1 MRTGTRRRIHEVL
14 IACTLA
20 LTAGA
25 AIYWYRGYWV
35 HDGVAA
41 WVAGRSVHLASFRG
55 GFEFSAAVD
64 TRGLGEQG
72 VGIDYSSVP
81 RGFVE
86 QRWLPMRP
94 QVEARR
100 VELGGFVVALGR
112 ADRVYAHN
120 GVWVPV
126 RVVLPAWFVML
137 VLLLMSGV
145 LRRRRRKLLR
155 LERTAAGLCGT
166 CGYDLRATP
175 GRCPECG
182 TGADRVVGRRIIRR
196 LSGSARRAGVQFTGW
211 LLIRPAG
218 H

>member
-1 MRTGTRRRIHEVL
+1 MLV
-14 IACTLA
+14 

-25 AIYWYRGYWV
+25 AIYWYRGYSV

-41 WVAGRSVHLASFRG
+41 WVAGRSLHLASFRG

-72 VGIDYSSVP
+72 VGIDYGNAP

-86 QRWLPMRP
+86 KQWLPKHP

-100 VELGGFVVALGR
+100 LLFGGFVVALGR

-126 RVVLPAWFVML
+126 RVVLPAWFVVL

-145 LRRRRRKLLR
+145 LRRRRRRLLR
-155 LERTAAGLCGT
+155 LERTAAGLCNA

-182 TGADRVVGRRIIRR
+182 TWADRVVGRRITRR
-196 LSGSARRAGVQFTGW
+196 L
-211 LLIRPAG
+211 
-218 H
+218 